1 METLKEEDHGA
12 LAGDDLMKTLNEI
25 AQKSATERPLMDSDA
40 IFHSPIEKYEKD
52 KLNTKERRSS
62 RLLQF
67 SEKEALQC
75 RANSLK
81 RAMNNIADY
90 SKQLRDKRYSM
101 QCDNVC
107 VFTSSS
113 SDTSPWSSPVPP
125 INIISPSVSTTQLT
139 CLSPL
144 PDLRFD
150 SVDEYFFNSLN
161 LPVPK
166 QFADSRRSSGV
177 PEEERRNSVSSATTT
192 TSTTTAIKVDGDCS
206 EIFRLCKH
214 QDSKKSPDNLKTNK
228 PTTTTTTGENL
239 DDKQN
244 KCRMGYLAYSE
255 TEQRDDGFG
264 FMPFEIYERNLLRNQ
279 STAPI
284 NNSPSSNTIPTT
296 IQKSTPAT
304 VAQYCQTN
312 TVANSGGGNVL
323 QIPQTNI
330 AIERLNPLACAKE
343 TACGGGGGVDNI
355 YESESITLIDTDQ
368 QVRHDFAVSTDG
380 TNTDNGFLQQERSS
394 SIDSGGEASDI
405 LSAIS
410 NEEVS
415 LTSEILD
422 KQAESCS
429 QQSQII
435 HVADIIQDLE
445 SDRLN
450 HIDSPETSDET
461 TEALHDESLLDDMS
475 SVLGQDMLGAMQ
487 DITITEDT
495 MTLCTEKPRKKSLRK
510 KKNAPM
516 ARANSEETGE
526 NPLQFGFENIV
537 FEIDNRCDDQKAKEP
552 IRYCS
557 LAQFVEGNDIA
568 RKSFKVIETDCFSI
582 FGYSK

>member
-1 METLKEEDHGA
+1 MLLEALKEEDHGS

-40 IFHSPIEKYEKD
+40 IFHSPIEKCEKD

-62 RLLQF
+62 RFLQF

-81 RAMNNIADY
+81 RAMRSIADY
-90 SKQLRDKRYSM
+90 SQQIRDKRYSV

-144 PDLRFD
+144 PDLRYD

-177 PEEERRNSVSSATTT
+177 PDEERRNSVSSAT
-192 TSTTTAIKVDGDCS
+192 SITTAIRVDGECS
-206 EIFRLCKH
+206 EIFQLCKH
-214 QDSKKSPDNLKTNK
+214 QDNRKSPDYLETNK
-228 PTTTTTTGENL
+228 STTTTTTEDNS
-239 DDKQN
+239 DDKLN
-244 KCRMGYLAYSE
+244 ICRMGYLAYSE

-279 STAPI
+279 STAPT
-284 NNSPSSNTIPTT
+284 NMSPSLNAIATT
-296 IQKSTPAT
+296 IHQSPPTIVT
-304 VAQYCQTN
+304 QYAQTN
-312 TVANSGGGNVL
+312 TVANGGGGNVL

-330 AIERLNPLACAKE
+330 GIERLHPLAYVKE
-343 TACGGGGGVDNI
+343 STCGGNAVGDNI

-368 QVRHDFAVSTDG
+368 QVRNDFAGLTDD
-380 TNTDNGFLQQERSS
+380 TNKDIAFLQHERSS

-429 QQSQII
+429 QQSQFI

-475 SVLGQDMLGAMQ
+475 SVLGQDILGAMQ

-495 MTLCTEKPRKKSLRK
+495 TTLCTEKPRKKSLRK
-510 KKNAPM
+510 KKNTAPM
-516 ARANSEETGE
+516 VRANSEETGE

-552 IRYCS
+552 VRYCS

-568 RKSFKVIETDCFSI
+568 RKSFKVNGMEF
-582 FGYSK
+582 